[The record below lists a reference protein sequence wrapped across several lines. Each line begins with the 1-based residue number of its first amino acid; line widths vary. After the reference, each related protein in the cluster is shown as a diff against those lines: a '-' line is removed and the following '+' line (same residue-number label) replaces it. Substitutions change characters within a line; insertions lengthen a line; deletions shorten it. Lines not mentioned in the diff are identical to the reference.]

1 MKCDAIDGLI
11 LLAIAVTILGH
22 IIGFG
27 AELLSQRCERR
38 ENKKN
43 LRAQKDLAAILNDLE
58 QRISKLETTIDSPR
72 S

>member
-1 MKCDAIDGLI
+1 MKCDAVDGLI

-38 ENKKN
+38 ENAKN
-43 LRAQKDLAAILNDLE
+43 HRAQKDLTEILNDLE
-58 QRISKLETTIDSPR
+58 RRISKLETTIHPHR

>member
-1 MKCDAIDGLI
+1 MKCDAVDNLI

-38 ENKKN
+38 ETAKN
-43 LRAQKDLAAILNDLE
+43 QRAEKDLTEILNNFE
-58 QRISKLETTIDSPR
+58 QRIRKLEST
-72 S
+72 

>member
-38 ENKKN
+38 ENAKN
-43 LRAQKDLAAILNDLE
+43 QRAEKDLTEILNNFE
-58 QRISKLETTIDSPR
+58 RRISKLETT
-72 S
+72 

>member
-1 MKCDAIDGLI
+1 MKCDAVDGLI

-38 ENKKN
+38 ENAKKQ
-43 LRAQKDLAAILNDLE
+43 RTEKDLTEILNSLE
-58 QRISKLETTIDSPR
+58 QRINKLETTMLPHHS
-72 S
+72 

>member
-27 AELLSQRCERR
+27 AELLAQRCERR

-58 QRISKLETTIDSPR
+58 QRIGKLETTIYDHR